1 MNYAVSPIR
10 FAGNADLWAKA
21 DALGCDLVSKE
32 GANRVDVVGL
42 AGKTFGIKD
51 ALRAAGWRWDGQ
63 NKAWFAP
70 SRAAFLSVE
79 V

>member
-1 MNYAVSPIR
+1 MYAVTPIR
-10 FAGNADLWAKA
+10 YEANSALWAKA
-21 DALGCDLVSKE
+21 DALGCDLVVRE
-32 GANRVDVVGL
+32 DRNRAEDVGL

-51 ALRAAGWRWDGQ
+51 ALRAASWRWDGQ

-70 SRAAFLSVE
+70 SREAFLSVE